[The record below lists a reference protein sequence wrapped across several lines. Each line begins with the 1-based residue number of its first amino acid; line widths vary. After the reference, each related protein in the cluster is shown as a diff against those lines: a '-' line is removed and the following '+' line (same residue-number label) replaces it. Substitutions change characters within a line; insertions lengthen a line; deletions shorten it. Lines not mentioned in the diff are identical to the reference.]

1 MEESEKINSK
11 KIIINYGLILGIV
24 SVLLGVISYV
34 MGNLYQPHWS
44 MQVLGFL
51 ILIAVIVY
59 GINEFKKTNGGFL
72 KLSQALKIGV
82 GIAVVSAVISI
93 LYFIIQVN
101 FIEPNYFE
109 NYIDFQREAAFQANP
124 SVTQEQV
131 DAGLEFSK
139 PFMNTGFFVVI
150 QFAMALFFGLIIS
163 LIAGLVMKKQN
174 PYQA

>member
-11 KIIINYGLILGIV
+11 KIIINYGLILGII

-34 MGNLYQPHWS
+34 MGDLYQPHWT
-44 MQVLGFL
+44 MQVLGYIIF
-51 ILIAVIVY
+51 IGIVVY

-72 KLSQALKIGV
+72 RLGQALKIGT
-82 GIAVVSAVISI
+82 GIAAVAAVIGI
-93 LYFIIQVN
+93 IYFIIQVN
-101 FIEPNYFE
+101 FIEPDYFV
-109 NYIDFQREAAFQANP
+109 NYIDFQREAAYKANP

-139 PFMNTGFFVVI
+139 PFMNTGFFVAI
-150 QFAMALFFGLIIS
+150 QIAMTLLFGLIIS